1 MFDMKSEKMFLYLNE
16 QIKSQTSFIALV
28 GSHNYNLADENSDY
42 DFKLFVYPTFL
53 DLYNGAKKNGHDT
66 KVHECDLKTTDI
78 RKFKDCLVK
87 SSINFVETLYSDDIF
102 IPTTG
107 DEELDK
113 ANKEM
118 INFLIRNR
126 EALAAMNIRYLIK
139 VCRSTIQA
147 RRNGFTNN
155 GNYKAAAEAY
165 KTAVIL
171 KRYLTNRMNHDDNSF
186 LNAIK
191 FSKEDPTSTRGYYF
205 QIRNKSITDNKILR
219 VIDMVTKTMETVI
232 EKGGF
237 DLLEKDHIMANALDL
252 VLKKAVAKR
261 VQIELNN
268 KYKK

>member
-1 MFDMKSEKMFLYLNE
+1 MKAANMFNILHE
-16 QIKSQTSFIALV
+16 QIKTQTSFIAMV
-28 GSHNYNLADENSDY
+28 GSHNYNLADSNSDY
-42 DFKLFVYPTFL
+42 DFKLFIYPTFV
-53 DLYNGAKKNGHDT
+53 DLYNGAKKNGHDV
-66 KVHECDLKTTDI
+66 KIKECDLKTTDI
-78 RKFKDCLVK
+78 RKLKDCFVK

-102 IPTTG
+102 IPTTEN
-107 DEELDK
+107 EELDK

-118 INFLIRNR
+118 INFLVHNR
-126 EALAAMNIRYLIK
+126 ESLAAMNIKYLIK

-147 RRNGFTNN
+147 RTNSFTNN
-155 GNYKAAAEAY
+155 GNYKAAAEAF

-191 FSKEDPTSTRGYYF
+191 ISKEDSVRRPYF
-205 QIRNKSITDNKILR
+205 QIRNKSITENKILR
-219 VIDMVTKTMETVI
+219 LIDMATKNMETEI

-237 DLLEKDHIMANALDL
+237 DFLEKDHIMANALDM

-261 VQIELNN
+261 IQIELNS

>member
-1 MFDMKSEKMFLYLNE
+1 MFDMKAEKMFLFLNE

-28 GSHNYNLADENSDY
+28 GSHNYNLADEKSDY

-66 KVHECDLKTTDI
+66 KVHDCDLKTTDI

-87 SSINFVETLYSDDIF
+87 SSINFIETLYSDDIF
-102 IPTTG
+102 IPTTK

-118 INFLIRNR
+118 INFLIHNR
-126 EALAAMNIRYLIK
+126 ESLAAMNIKYLIK

-147 RRNGFTNN
+147 RINGFTNN
-155 GNYKAAAEAY
+155 GNYKAAAEAF

-171 KRYLTNRMNHDDNSF
+171 KRYLTNLMERKENPF

-191 FSKEDPTSTRGYYF
+191 ISKEDSMREPYF
-205 QIRNKSITDNKILR
+205 QIRQKSITEKKILNY
-219 VIDMVTKTMETVI
+219 IDLANKDMESTI
-232 EKGGF
+232 EKDLF
-237 DLLEKDHIMANALDL
+237 DAREKDHIMANALDM

>member
-1 MFDMKSEKMFLYLNE
+1 MKAEKMFGLLNE

-28 GSHNYNLADENSDY
+28 GSHNYNLADEKSDY
-42 DFKLFVYPTFL
+42 DFKLFIYPTFL
-53 DLYNGAKKNGHDT
+53 DLYNGAKKNGYDVKIHD
-66 KVHECDLKTTDI
+66 CDLKTTDI

-102 IPTTG
+102 IPTTES
-107 DEELDK
+107 EELDK

-118 INFLIRNR
+118 INFLIHNR
-126 EALAAMNIRYLIK
+126 EALAAMNIKYLIK
-139 VCRSTIQA
+139 VCRGTIQA

-155 GNYKAAAEAY
+155 GNYKAAAEAF

-171 KRYLTNRMNHDDNSF
+171 KRYLDNRMNHDDNSF

-191 FSKEDPTSTRGYYF
+191 FSKEDSFRGPYF

-219 VIDMVTKTMETVI
+219 LIDMVTKNMETAI

-237 DLLEKDHIMANALDL
+237 DFLEKDHIMANALDM
-252 VLKKAVAKR
+252 VLKKAVTKR